1 MAQVH
6 GKHPQL
12 LQAVME
18 INDFQRKQVVLKLED
33 ILGGSVKGKTVG
45 LLGLAFKENTD
56 DMRESPSIT
65 VGDYLN
71 GRGAKVRGY
80 DPVSMDEAAQ
90 IMPYLEFAKDSYDLA
105 KGADAL
111 MVMTPWNEFKQ
122 LDMAKI
128 KALMNQSI
136 LIDGR
141 NLYEP
146 QTMRDLGFTYRG
158 IGRGYKGIVED
169 E

>member
-1 MAQVH
+1 M
-6 GKHPQL
+6 
-12 LQAVME
+12 
-18 INDFQRKQVVLKLED
+18 
-33 ILGGSVKGKTVG
+33 
-45 LLGLAFKENTD
+45 
-56 DMRESPSIT
+56 
-65 VGDYLN
+65 
-71 GRGAKVRGY
+71 RGY